1 MQVDIEINDEPV
13 NIHMK
18 LDDGGAAFFVE
29 GVPDEEEQS
38 QIPPELA
45 TSPLPSSYFPPHWES
60 KGKEARANT
69 SANRSLLE
77 AFNQEKS
84 ENDSSTSNSI
94 SDCTPTNKSYKRILA
109 EESHLEFGQEAIEDG
124 TISQVDSSAA
134 TKDGESNVE
143 LQTELSNTVKKKLN
157 HKKRKRRSM
166 NKKHTRSISKSS
178 IKDILETEYEG
189 TTDSTKNETQ
199 TSDDIFDMEDV
210 NDEHEVDISSTPTPT
225 PEILDIKI
233 GCVSTILDIPTITSA
248 SVPST
253 PVAIVPPTF
262 RKDPIYT
269 PSLPSH
275 SSLPMLQHIQTG
287 DACLPPSID
296 SSNTKMPSTPHN
308 CTNENSFLSSR
319 LPDQEQLD
327 SMFSKPDQEPSDES
341 DEGNKNVSSSRNGHV
356 QYFSDPESYS
366 PITSPIGSRPGS
378 PIMSDS
384 EIMSE
389 SCVLKKTREDEEKE
403 RGEQSWEWGK
413 LPSTTIKP
421 AQDKISKTSIQ
432 ECNKTE
438 EPKTVAST
446 EESGW
451 KFLWFRSRS
460 ESSNKRNKEEDKPSK
475 DDDKN
480 DKTQTGVTLESLK
493 TDEDIRKYIGTHFHS
508 NNKSH
513 PMAAGRVNSYSQ
525 VDSDADSGNGASLPM
540 SPHSVEGAI
549 GGENQYCPNDDSRTN
564 R

>member
-18 LDDGGAAFFVE
+18 LDDAGAAFFVE

-38 QIPPELA
+38 EIPPELA

-60 KGKEARANT
+60 KGKEPRANA

-94 SDCTPTNKSYKRILA
+94 SECTPTNKSYKRILA
-109 EESHLEFGQEAIEDG
+109 EGSHVDLGQEAMEVER
-124 TISQVDSSAA
+124 ISPVDSSAS
-134 TKDGESNVE
+134 TKEGECNVVK
-143 LQTELSNTVKKKLN
+143 QTELSNTVKKKLN

-166 NKKHTRSISKSS
+166 NKKHTRSTSKSS
-178 IKDILETEYEG
+178 IKDILEAEYEG
-189 TTDSTKNETQ
+189 TTDSTNNEAQ
-199 TSDDIFDMEDV
+199 PSDDIFDMDDV
-210 NDEHEVDISSTPTPT
+210 NDEHGVDITSTPTLT
-225 PEILDIKI
+225 RHEILDIKI
-233 GCVSTILDIPTITSA
+233 GGVSVIEEKPATTSV
-248 SVPST
+248 SVPTT

-262 RKDPIYT
+262 IKDSIYT

-275 SSLPMLQHIQTG
+275 SSLPRLQQTLTV

-296 SSNTKMPSTPHN
+296 SSNTKLPSTPHN

-327 SMFSKPDQEPSDES
+327 SMFSKPDQEPSDDS
-341 DEGNKNVSSSRNGHV
+341 DEGNKNVSSNRNAHI

-366 PITSPIGSRPGS
+366 PKASPMGSRSGS

-389 SCVLKKTREDEEKE
+389 SCVLKKTREDEGKE

-413 LPSTTIKP
+413 LPTTTTKP
-421 AQDKISKTSIQ
+421 QDKISKTSI
-432 ECNKTE
+432 EESDKTE
-438 EPKTVAST
+438 EPKTETST
-446 EESGW
+446 EDSGW
-451 KFLWFRSRS
+451 KFLWFRGRS
-460 ESSNKRNKEEDKPSK
+460 ESSNKGSKEEDKPPK
-475 DDDKN
+475 EDTKN
-480 DKTQTGVTLESLK
+480 DETQTGVTLESLK
-493 TDEDIRKYIGTHFHS
+493 TDEDIRKYIGTHFHG

-525 VDSDADSGNGASLPM
+525 ADSDADSGNGTSLPM
-540 SPHSVEGAI
+540 SPHTVEETI
-549 GGENQYCPNDDSRTN
+549 GENQYCAKDDSGTN